1 MYDMTNYILQIN
13 CLNHNNLS
21 EYLKNK
27 LLSIDPCDTTYTVF
41 FKKLYIIL
49 HNLPCYL
56 KKLNIKINESEER
69 FVSFWSDFNDNDY
82 FYDTRGYIRIKYTKL
97 SIDKYLVS
105 IPVKNGSTVVLNI
118 DVNIDI
124 K

>member
-1 MYDMTNYILQIN
+1 M
-13 CLNHNNLS
+13 
-21 EYLKNK
+21 
-27 LLSIDPCDTTYTVF
+27 
-41 FKKLYIIL
+41 IL
-49 HNLPCYL
+49 HNLPCYF
-56 KKLNIKINESEER
+56 KKSNIKINESEER
-69 FVSFWSDFNDNDY
+69 FANFWSDFNDNDY

>member
-41 FKKLYIIL
+41 FKLYIIL
-49 HNLPCYL
+49 HNLP
-56 KKLNIKINESEER
+56 
-69 FVSFWSDFNDNDY
+69 
-82 FYDTRGYIRIKYTKL
+82 
-97 SIDKYLVS
+97 
-105 IPVKNGSTVVLNI
+105 
-118 DVNIDI
+118 
-124 K
+124 

>member
-1 MYDMTNYILQIN
+1 M
-13 CLNHNNLS
+13 
-21 EYLKNK
+21 K
-27 LLSIDPCDTTYTVF
+27 
-41 FKKLYIIL
+41 
-49 HNLPCYL
+49 